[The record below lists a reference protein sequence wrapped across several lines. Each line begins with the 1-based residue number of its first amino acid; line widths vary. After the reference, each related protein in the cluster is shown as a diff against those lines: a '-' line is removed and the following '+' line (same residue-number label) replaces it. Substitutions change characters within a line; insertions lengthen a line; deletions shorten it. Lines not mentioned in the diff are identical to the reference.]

1 MEAPGGGETSRDRGG
16 ASRIM
21 LDGLDRVDWSG
32 LGDAYGPATRIPEFL
47 QSLTSDDPDEW
58 VGGIDGLYMGLC
70 HQRCTVY
77 EATPAAVPFLVG
89 LLAEPRGRCRARILE
104 LLGDIAGAG
113 SDLDVHADAVAEQAG
128 DAEEHRRRLRRE
140 RSWVRGAREAT
151 WRGLDV
157 YLDLLDDP
165 DRKLRLGSLYTLG
178 RLAEFARDEIPK
190 TLAPGDPIGRIA
202 AAMGRRFEE
211 EPDELVRAGL
221 LFGLAGLADA
231 RPDVLR
237 PHRRA
242 LADPSA
248 APSVRLAAALA
259 LADRLDPVPDEAVRV
274 LAATVDRPDDA
285 DSIFRPEGRRMEP
298 RHHPLLKAYR
308 AIGLLFGRNFGSG
321 FDPDEVGMEEDAA
334 FPEWIEEG
342 VVRACHDRLARLGIV
357 PTDAELERRLV
368 PLGAANPYNAD
379 GLAAPLLRRVFGDR
393 KVGEGDGPD
402 SLTAAQRRVLQVL
415 FDNPMIWATRM
426 ANLHSTFR
434 AHGLSPK
441 RDAWRPLLGIE
452 PRPLSEA
459 EASRVLDR
467 LVRGQLAL
475 GEGATVTDADRAR
488 IQELILRHLA
498 EDAFPPLL
506 ARFPGLKVLELSTP
520 RVTDAG
526 LARLPG
532 LRSLR
537 ELDLTGSGLTDASLP
552 GLAGLRT
559 IEVLRLGRTAV
570 TDDGL
575 AALASLEG
583 LACLWLGGT
592 AVTDAGLAHLRGLP
606 KLRELALPS
615 GVTGAV
621 AEHLAAMPSLQVV
634 SLWDAEP
641 TEETVGRVRA
651 ALPHAL
657 IRT

>member
-1 MEAPGGGETSRDRGG
+1 
-16 ASRIM
+16 M
-21 LDGLDRVDWSG
+21 LDGLDRVDWSE
-32 LGDAYGPATRIPEFL
+32 LGDAYGPATPIPGFL

-58 VGGIDGLYMGLC
+58 VAGIDGLYMGLC

-89 LLAEPRGRCRARILE
+89 LLAEPRVRCRARILE

-113 SDLDVHADAVAEQAG
+113 SDLDVHADAVADEMG
-128 DAEEHRRRLRRE
+128 DVEEHRRRLRRE

-165 DRKLRLGSLYTLG
+165 DRKLRLSSPYTLA
-178 RLAEFARDEIPK
+178 RLAESARGEIPEA
-190 TLAPGDPIGRIA
+190 LAPGDPIGRIA

-211 EPDELVRAGL
+211 EPDELVRASL

-231 RPDVLR
+231 RPEVLR

-274 LAATVDRPDDA
+274 LAATVDRPDDVG
-285 DSIFRPEGRRMEP
+285 SIFHSSGRD
-298 RHHPLLKAYR
+298 
-308 AIGLLFGRNFGSG
+308 FGSES
-321 FDPDEVGMEEDAA
+321 DPEALGREEDDA

-342 VVRACHDRLARLGIV
+342 VVRACHDRLARLGVV

-368 PLGAANPYNAD
+368 PLGTANPYNAD
-379 GLAAPLLRRVFGDR
+379 GLAAPLLRRAFGDH

-475 GEGATVTDADRAR
+475 GEGATVTDAHRAR
-488 IQELILRHLA
+488 IEELILRHLA
-498 EDAFPPLL
+498 EDAFLPLL
-506 ARFPGLKVLELSTP
+506 ARFPGLRVLELSTP
-520 RVTDAG
+520 RVTDEG

-552 GLAGLRT
+552 GLARHRT

-621 AEHLAAMPSLQVV
+621 AEHLAAMPSLQIV

-641 TEETVGRVRA
+641 TEETVGRIRA